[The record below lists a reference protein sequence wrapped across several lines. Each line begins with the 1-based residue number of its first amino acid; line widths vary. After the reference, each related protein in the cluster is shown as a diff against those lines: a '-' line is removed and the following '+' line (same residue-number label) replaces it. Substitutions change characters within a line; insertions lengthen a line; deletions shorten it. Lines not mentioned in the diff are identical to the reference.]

1 MPSMFTLFLLGNI
14 ASGKSSAARYLEQR
28 GALRIDLDELA
39 KSLYVPGSPIVD
51 DIAGTFGRDVLDEDG
66 SIRRDELA
74 RRAFDC
80 PEHIRKLDNI
90 VHPALLDRLSS
101 LLLPPYC
108 CSVTT
113 PSHELAVVEVS
124 APQTFTEA
132 FGLADEI
139 MTIAVPRSQRRDR
152 AALRGMTADEF
163 DHRADCQPDDAWLNE
178 VSDVVID
185 NTGDLED
192 LHMQLDRWLSSH
204 GLLQGSVDVHG

>member
-1 MPSMFTLFLLGNI
+1 MFTLFLLGNI
-14 ASGKSSAARYLEQR
+14 ASGKSSAARYLER
-28 GALRIDLDELA
+28 CGALRIDLDELA

-51 DIAGTFGRDVLDEDG
+51 DIAEAFGRDILDDDG

-80 PEHIRKLDNI
+80 PEHIRRLNEI

-101 LLLPPYC
+101 LLLPPFC
-108 CSVTT
+108 CSIVT

-132 FGLADEI
+132 FGLADEV
-139 MTIAVPRSQRRDR
+139 MTIAVPRLQRRER
-152 AALRGMTADEF
+152 AVLRGMTAEEF
-163 DHRADCQPDDAWLNE
+163 DRRADCQPDDAWLNE

-185 NTGDLED
+185 NTGVIEELY
-192 LHMQLDRWLSSH
+192 MQLDRWLSSH
-204 GLLQGSVDVHG
+204 GLLQGSVDLHG